1 MSNNSHTLLSKRLI
15 YFKHKQFTG
24 EIEIQGSS
32 STVWKIYLCLGR
44 LVWTSGGVHP
54 YRSWKRSIDRFCPKV
69 DWHTCNLNFS
79 CTGDLKDYP
88 VLIDLLKQQLI
99 EREQAIELVKARAME
114 MLFDLIQLEEKQAL
128 KINSSPT
135 SSSSFMRSGLQMS
148 ISLIDV
154 KQVYDDAYQSWLV
167 WQQKGLGKCSPNL
180 APALHKQ
187 ERLRE
192 ELSGIIYQNFLRL
205 LDGQRTLRDLS
216 WRMRKDVGKLTCSL
230 VPYVKQNLLEIVE
243 VPDINPPRNS
253 KKSLGVRESKDK
265 DRPLIACIDDSPQIC
280 KVMEEIITRQ
290 GYRCVSIQE
299 SLQALPSLIKFD
311 PDLVFLDIGMPIVN
325 GYEICTQVRRVD
337 RLKNLPIVFLTGN
350 DGIIDRVRARV
361 SGASAFIPKPI
372 EIDKINEAINKYLAP
387 GSTSKESSSSISTES
402 VK

>member
-1 MSNNSHTLLSKRLI
+1 MSNNSHTLLSERLT

-24 EIEIQGSS
+24 EIEIRASNS
-32 STVWKIYLCLGR
+32 IVWKIYLCLGR

-54 YRSWKRSIDRFCPKV
+54 YRSWKRCIDKFCPQI
-69 DWHTCNLNFS
+69 DWHTCDINFS
-79 CTGDLKDYP
+79 FIGELEDYP
-88 VLIDLLKQQLI
+88 VLTTLLKRQLI
-99 EREQAIELVKARAME
+99 NREQAIELIKVRAEE
-114 MLFDLIQLEEKQAL
+114 MLFDLIQLENKQAL
-128 KINSSPT
+128 NINSSPT
-135 SSSSFMRSGLQMS
+135 SSSSFMRSGMQMS
-148 ISLIDV
+148 ISLIDI
-154 KQVYDDAYQSWLV
+154 KQVFDDAYRSWLT
-167 WQQKGLGKCSPNL
+167 WQQKGLGKCSPNF
-180 APALHKQ
+180 APAMHKQ

-216 WRMRKDVGKLTCSL
+216 WRMGKDVRKLTCSL
-230 VPYVKQNLLEIVE
+230 VPYVKQNLLEIIE
-243 VPDINPPRNS
+243 VPDISPPQNS
-253 KKSLGVRESKDK
+253 KKSLSVGQSQNGEQ
-265 DRPLIACIDDSPQIC
+265 PLIACIDDSPQIC

-350 DGIIDRVRARV
+350 DGIIDRVRAKV
-361 SGASAFIPKPI
+361 SGASAFVSKPI
-372 EIDKINEAINKYLAP
+372 EIDKINEMIDKYLKISAQNK
-387 GSTSKESSSSISTES
+387 SKSPTDTKL
-402 VK
+402 VQ